1 MLKIIIFIVLPLI
14 ILGFNNV
21 LRPVED
27 LKYKQGYDQRNIIEL
42 ENITLIKLNFHRK
55 DLLDKLESNE
65 KSLNEKLLWI
75 SQPIYNDILPFI
87 NQVYGPNLLAGG
99 LLDDY
104 NFEID

>member
-65 KSLNEKLLWI
+65 KSLNQKLLWI

-87 NQVYGPNLLAGG
+87 NQVHGINLLGGG

>member
-55 DLLDKLESNE
+55 DLLDKLEANE